1 MKASGGAD
9 MSGIIIW
16 NQFVRAPYTGCAAPP
31 HPFALRESPAHDL
44 IAVNGTPVRT
54 LGSCAAGAV
63 RCLKVIDMMTGLLSR
78 ALPALLAASLL
89 PGCALTVRTDV
100 NRAAYQ
106 PGQCH
111 TFAFVGSF
119 RTDNALRGTVAN
131 PVNESRLR
139 AAITSHMQA
148 IGVQPATANADC
160 LVGYGIGS
168 NLVVNPGYYPY
179 GGYWGWGGYW
189 GPYYGG
195 WYGPYVYREGMIG
208 IDLFNAKTHEALW
221 HASVDQDL
229 YGAAGADA
237 EQRTS
242 RPERTAPAAH

>member
-1 MKASGGAD
+1 M
-9 MSGIIIW
+9 
-16 NQFVRAPYTGCAAPP
+16 T
-31 HPFALRESPAHDL
+31 
-44 IAVNGTPVRT
+44 
-54 LGSCAAGAV
+54 
-63 RCLKVIDMMTGLLSR
+63 TGLLSR

-119 RTDNALRGTVAN
+119 RTDNSLRGTVAN

-148 IGVQPATANADC
+148 RGVQPATADADC

-168 NLVVNPGYYPY
+168 NTVVSPGYYG
-179 GGYWGWGGYW
+179 GGYWGWGGGYW

-195 WYGPYVYREGMIG
+195 WYGPYVYREGLIG
-208 IDLFNAKTHEALW
+208 IDLINAKTHEGLW

-229 YGAAGADA
+229 YGASGPDA
-237 EQRTS
+237 EQRINV
-242 RPERTAPAAH
+242 AVDALFAHFPT